1 MYVLCESDIPMRS
14 QTDSFAP
21 IERTPLC
28 SSHAAL
34 PLGYDQHD
42 VALCYLLFASAYAT
56 NFSAVSVGDRADQP
70 IEITTIIE
78 YMHNKKGTN

>member
-1 MYVLCESDIPMRS
+1 MRS

-21 IERTPLC
+21 IEPTALC
-28 SSHAAL
+28 SSHATF
-34 PLGYDQHD
+34 PVGYDQHD

-56 NFSAVSVGDRADQP
+56 NFSAVSVGDRAGPP

-78 YMHNKKGTN
+78 YTHNKKGTN